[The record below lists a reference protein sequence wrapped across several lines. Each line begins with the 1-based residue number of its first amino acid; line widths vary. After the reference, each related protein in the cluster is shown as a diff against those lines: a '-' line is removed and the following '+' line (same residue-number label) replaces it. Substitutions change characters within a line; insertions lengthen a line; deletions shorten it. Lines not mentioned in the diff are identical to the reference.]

1 MNTEYLPSF
10 LKDLK
15 ALKSTPVYDSIKT
28 LAFETIPGCSSLAE
42 VRNLAKLT
50 GYETAYRIR
59 IGDYRIGLFVER
71 DTITFARVLHRKEI
85 YRYFPW

>member
-1 MNTEYLPSF
+1 MNTQYLPSF

-15 ALKSTPVYDSIKT
+15 ALKSTPAYDSIRM
-28 LAFETIPGCSSLAE
+28 LAFETIPNCPSLEE
-42 VRNLAKLT
+42 VRNLTKLI

-59 IGDYRIGLFVER
+59 LGDYRIGLFVES

-85 YRYFPW
+85 YRYFP

>member
-1 MNTEYLPSF
+1 VNTEYLPSF

-15 ALKSTPVYDSIKT
+15 ALKSTPSDAPIKT
-28 LAFETIPGCSSLAE
+28 LAFETIPNCPSLEE
-42 VRNLAKLT
+42 VRNLTKLT

-59 IGDYRIGLFVER
+59 IGDYRVGLFIER

-85 YRYFPW
+85 YRYFP

>member
-28 LAFETIPGCSSLAE
+28 LVFETIPNCSSLEE
-42 VRNLAKLT
+42 VRNLTKLT
-50 GYETAYRIR
+50 GYEAAYRIR
-59 IGDYRIGLFVER
+59 VGDYRIGLFVEE

-85 YRYFPW
+85 YRYFP